1 MLNFWVRYQASEK
14 QPPWAYR
21 SLIIET
27 DATMAP
33 GCAGR
38 RRLQAVRNGRNRHG
52 SEASVV
58 FRVFFFSV
66 SLSMCPRICNRVAH
80 ALAVI
85 GCKSPSEPVIT
96 WEVVPQG
103 VGVLVSSD
111 LAGNDD

>member
-1 MLNFWVRYQASEK
+1 MLFMLNFWVRYQASEK

-58 FRVFFFSV
+58 FRVFFF
-66 SLSMCPRICNRVAH
+66 LFLFQC
-80 ALAVI
+80 
-85 GCKSPSEPVIT
+85 
-96 WEVVPQG
+96 
-103 VGVLVSSD
+103 VLVFVIE
-111 LAGNDD
+111 